1 MPLYLCRWPNGD
13 CSVVWASTKGAAVE
27 LLDEIANAEG
37 CPLTP
42 IQDFMVNFRLTD
54 EGRLQLESFGEATEN
69 GIFET
74 AYPILNEAMLN
85 APADEKTGDLTA
97 EGITLVQEAVA
108 QERKRVRPKKVKE
121 PQTELGR
128 KIKRETDMPTRL
140 VDREVR
146 ERAEKMLKRFRGGG
160 KPN

>member
-54 EGRLQLESFGEATEN
+54 EGRLQLEGFGEATEDA
-69 GIFET
+69 IFHT

-85 APADEKTGDLTA
+85 APAHEETGDLTA
-97 EGITLVQEAVA
+97 GGIALVQEAVA

-128 KIKRETDMPTRL
+128 KIKRETDMPTGL
-140 VDREVR
+140 VDRQIRRQADETLR
-146 ERAEKMLKRFRGGG
+146 RFRGGG
-160 KPN
+160 KLN